1 MITGPLKKV
10 PLWGEKSLCDRANSG
25 RPFNYRCVNAASQ
38 CWMVR
43 HPVAPQAM
51 PWKRLLSIPL
61 INLAVWNSAGG
72 ISMANRD
79 VDCPITAAGDDRATS
94 YRSETLG
101 RSRREFL
108 AAAGAFGLTS
118 VATAGELI
126 VPKAASSTERRLID
140 VHHHVVPPF
149 YLAENRDRIVAA
161 GGGRINP
168 AYSSWT
174 PEQALA
180 AMDKNG
186 VEIAILSLSVS
197 AYWFGD
203 PQAAARTARRVN
215 EYIADLVRSHPG
227 RFGMFAIIPLPDRE
241 ASLRE
246 IEYAYSVLKAD
257 GIGLATSYDDKWLG
271 HPDYQPVLE
280 ELNRRKAVVFVHPTT
295 PLCCRTLLPDVSPIL
310 IEVPQETARAVTNL
324 LFTGTFARF
333 KDIRF
338 IFTHA
343 GGNVP
348 MLLGRMHQYGP
359 RDIAEKAPNG
369 IEYELKR
376 HHYDIAGTAYGP
388 AIAALKSFVP
398 ATQILFGSDDP
409 FVPLAETAEGIMQLG
424 FSADD
429 LERIDRNNA
438 LTLLPRFKAS

>member
-1 MITGPLKKV
+1 
-10 PLWGEKSLCDRANSG
+10 
-25 RPFNYRCVNAASQ
+25 
-38 CWMVR
+38 
-43 HPVAPQAM
+43 
-51 PWKRLLSIPL
+51 
-61 INLAVWNSAGG
+61 
-72 ISMANRD
+72 MANRN
-79 VDCPITAAGDDRATS
+79 VDCPITGAGGDRANS
-94 YRSETLG
+94 SRSETFG

-108 AAAGAFGLTS
+108 TTVAAFGLTS
-118 VATAGELI
+118 VAPVGELI
-126 VPKAASSTERRLID
+126 ALTAASSTKRSLID
-140 VHHHVVPPF
+140 VHHHIVPPF

-174 PEQALA
+174 PEQSLA
-180 AMDKNG
+180 AMDKHG
-186 VEIAILSLSVS
+186 VEIAVLSLSVS

-203 PQAAARTARRVN
+203 AQAAARTARRVN
-215 EYIADLVRSHPG
+215 EYAADLVRSHPG
-227 RFGMFAIIPLPDRE
+227 RFGLFAIIPLPDTE

-271 HPDYQPVLE
+271 HPDYQPVFE

-310 IEVPQETARAVTNL
+310 VEIPQDTARAVTNL

-359 RDIAEKAPNG
+359 KNIAEKAPNG

-376 HHYDIAGTAYGP
+376 HYYDIAGTAYGP
-388 AIAALKSFVP
+388 AIAALKSLVP
-398 ATQILFGSDDP
+398 TTQILFGSDNP

-429 LERIDRNNA
+429 LERIGRNNA
-438 LTLLPRFKAS
+438 LTLLPRLKAS